1 MERIGGEDHDEM
13 GQAPGGASGP
23 TRLPSQARPDSGLT
37 ASRPHA
43 RRWPVAVVVVLIA
56 FNLRPAFSSIAPVL
70 NEIMADTG
78 LTATGASVLTTAPV
92 LCLGLFG
99 PLAPWLARRIGTER
113 TMLLVLSAI
122 LLGTGLRGLASVP
135 ALMAGSLIAGAGIGV
150 GNVLMPGLLK
160 RDFPDRAPL
169 MTGIY
174 IMSLSIG
181 AAIASATTAP
191 LRAALGG
198 WWAGA
203 LAAWTL
209 PAAVAIAAAGLAWA
223 GQVSRRA
230 VSAGRLAGRRLSGLW
245 RDPLA
250 WQVTVFMGLQSMLAY
265 VVFGW
270 MAPVLRSRGDTAVT
284 AGLVVSVS
292 VVFQVVASLPA
303 PIVAARMRRQSGPA
317 AATMLMAAA
326 SFVALLTAPLSWQWV
341 LAGLLGLAQGAAFS
355 LAILMIVL
363 RAGDSD
369 MAARLSGMAQS
380 VGYTMAATGPLLAGV
395 LHDWSGDWRG
405 AGWLFVVAGL
415 AAATAGALAGRNRVV
430 AGHDRA
436 LAAG

>member
-1 MERIGGEDHDEM
+1 M
-13 GQAPGGASGP
+13 
-23 TRLPSQARPDSGLT
+23 PSVPLVPAV
-37 ASRPHA
+37 
-43 RRWPVAVVVVLIA
+43 RWPVAVAVVLIA

-113 TMLLVLSAI
+113 TTLAALLAI
-122 LLGTGLRGLASVP
+122 LLGTGLRGLATAP
-135 ALMAGSLIAGAGIGV
+135 ALLAGSLLAGAGIGV
-150 GNVLMPGLLK
+150 GNVVMPGLLK

-191 LRAALGG
+191 LRVALGG

-203 LAAWTL
+203 LAAWTV
-209 PAAVAIAAAGLAWA
+209 PAALAMAVAALVWA
-223 GQVSRRA
+223 RQIGRQPATGAIRPAPRRP
-230 VSAGRLAGRRLSGLW
+230 VKLW

-250 WQVTVFMGLQSMLAY
+250 WQVTLFMGLQSMLAY

-270 MAPVLRSRGDTAVT
+270 MAPVLRSRGDSAVT

-292 VVFQVVASLPA
+292 VVFQIIASLPA
-303 PIVAARMRRQSGPA
+303 PILAARLRSQSGPA
-317 AATMLMAAA
+317 AAAMLVAAI
-326 SFVALLTAPLSWQWV
+326 SFVALLAAPLSWQWV
-341 LAGLLGLAQGAAFS
+341 LAAVLGLAQGAAFS
-355 LAILMIVL
+355 LAILIIML

-380 VGYTMAATGPLLAGV
+380 VGYTMAAFGPLLVGV
-395 LHDWSGDWRG
+395 LHDRAGGWSG
-405 AGWLFVVAGL
+405 AGWVFVVAGL
-415 AAATAGALAGRNRVV
+415 GAAAAGVLAGRNRLVGQ
-430 AGHDRA
+430 AG
-436 LAAG
+436 

>member
-1 MERIGGEDHDEM
+1 MERIIGEDHDGR
-13 GQAPGGASGP
+13 GQGAAAPAAPRTRSG
-23 TRLPSQARPDSGLT
+23 
-37 ASRPHA
+37 
-43 RRWPVAVVVVLIA
+43 RWAVAVVVVLIA

-99 PLAPWLARRIGTER
+99 PLTPWLARRIGTER
-113 TMLLVLSAI
+113 TVLAVLLAI
-122 LLGTGLRGLASVP
+122 LVGTGLRGLGSVP
-135 ALMAGSLIAGAGIGV
+135 ALMAGSLLAGAGIGI

-174 IMSLSIG
+174 IMSLSVG
-181 AAIASATTAP
+181 AAVASATTAP
-191 LRAALGG
+191 LRVALGG

-209 PAAVAIAAAGLAWA
+209 PAAVAMAAAGLVWA
-223 GQVSRRA
+223 ERIGRQPA
-230 VSAGRLAGRRLSGLW
+230 GAGRTAARRVRGLW

-250 WQVTVFMGLQSMLAY
+250 WQVTLFMGLQSMLAY

-292 VVFQVVASLPA
+292 VVFQVIASLPT
-303 PIVAARMRRQSGPA
+303 PILAARLPRQSEPA
-317 AATMLMAAA
+317 AATMVVAAA
-326 SFVALLTAPLSWQWV
+326 SFVALLAAPLPWQWG
-341 LAGLLGLAQGAAFS
+341 LAAVLGLAQGAAFS
-355 LAILMIVL
+355 LAILMIVV
-363 RAGDSD
+363 RAGSSD
-369 MAARLSGMAQS
+369 TAAQLSGMAQG
-380 VGYTMAATGPLLAGV
+380 VGYTMAAFGPLLAGV

-415 AAATAGALAGRNRVV
+415 GAAVAGALAGRNRLVG
-430 AGHDRA
+430 AESR
-436 LAAG
+436 

>member
-1 MERIGGEDHDEM
+1 MERISGEDHEDM
-13 GQAPGGASGP
+13 DQAPGGASLP
-23 TRLPSQARPDSGLT
+23 VRPPSQAQRQTALT
-37 ASRPHA
+37 PSRA
-43 RRWPVAVVVVLIA
+43 RARHWPVVVAVVLIA
-56 FNLRPAFSSIAPVL
+56 FNLRPAFSSVAPVL

-78 LTATGASVLTTAPV
+78 LTATGASILTTAPV

-135 ALMAGSLIAGAGIGV
+135 ALMTGSLIAGAGIGV

-169 MTGIY
+169 MTGVY

-181 AAIASATTAP
+181 AAIAAATTAP

-209 PAAVAIAAAGLAWA
+209 PAAVAMAAASLAWA
-223 GQVSRRA
+223 GQIGRQA
-230 VSAGRLAGRRLSGLW
+230 AGAGRPAGRRMRGLW

-250 WQVTVFMGLQSMLAY
+250 WQVTLFMGLQSMLAY

-270 MAPVLRSRGDTAVT
+270 MAPVLRSRGDAAVT

-303 PIVAARMRRQSGPA
+303 PILAARMRRQSGPA
-317 AATMLMAAA
+317 AATMLLAAA
-326 SFVALLTAPLSWQWV
+326 SFVALLTAPLSWQWA
-341 LAGLLGLAQGAAFS
+341 LAALLGLAQGAAFS

-369 MAARLSGMAQS
+369 VAAQLSGMAQS
-380 VGYTMAATGPLLAGV
+380 VGYTMAAFGPLLAGV

-415 AAATAGALAGRNRVV
+415 AAAAAGALAGRDRSVGARGRTV
-430 AGHDRA
+430 ATG
-436 LAAG
+436 

>member
-1 MERIGGEDHDEM
+1 MSLTL
-13 GQAPGGASGP
+13 APE
-23 TRLPSQARPDSGLT
+23 LT
-37 ASRPHA
+37 APVA
-43 RRWPVAVVVVLIA
+43 RVSRWPMAIAVVLIA
-56 FNLRPAFSSIAPVL
+56 FNLRPAFASIAPVL

-113 TMLLVLSAI
+113 TVLAVLLAI
-122 LLGTGLRGLASVP
+122 LVGTGLRGLASIA
-135 ALMAGSLIAGAGIGV
+135 ALMAGSLLAGAGIGI

-160 RDFPDRAPL
+160 RDFPDRVPL

-174 IMSLSIG
+174 IMSLSVG
-181 AAIASATTAP
+181 AALASATTAP
-191 LRAALGG
+191 LRVALHG

-203 LAAWTL
+203 LAAWTV
-209 PAAVAIAAAGLAWA
+209 PAAVAMAVASLVWA
-223 GQVSRRA
+223 GRIGRQPVGAAEPAARR
-230 VSAGRLAGRRLSGLW
+230 RHKLW

-250 WQVTVFMGLQSMLAY
+250 WQVTLFMGLQSMLAY
-265 VVFGW
+265 VVLGW

-303 PIVAARMRRQSGPA
+303 PILAARLRRQSGPA
-317 AATMLMAAA
+317 ATTMVVAAA
-326 SFVALLTAPLSWQWV
+326 SFVALLVAPLSWQWA
-341 LAGLLGLAQGAAFS
+341 LAALLGLAQGAAFS
-355 LAILMIVL
+355 LAILMIVV

-380 VGYTMAATGPLLAGV
+380 VGYTMAAFGPLLAGV
-395 LHDWSGDWRG
+395 LHDWTGDWSG
-405 AGWLFVVAGL
+405 AGWLFVAAGL
-415 AAATAGALAGRNRVV
+415 GGAAAGALAGRDRLVRAEDGRP
-430 AGHDRA
+430 AG
-436 LAAG
+436 G

>member
-1 MERIGGEDHDEM
+1 MEWIGGEDKNGAD
-13 GQAPGGASGP
+13 QAPGTA
-23 TRLPSQARPDSGLT
+23 RLPNQSPAQALRGAEPTSP
-37 ASRPHA
+37 RA
-43 RRWPVAVVVVLIA
+43 RAGRWPVAVAIVLIA

-99 PLAPWLARRIGTER
+99 PLAPWLARRIGSER
-113 TMLLVLSAI
+113 TILAVLLAI
-122 LLGTGLRGLASVP
+122 LVGTGLRGLASVP
-135 ALMAGSLIAGAGIGV
+135 ALIGGSLLAGAGIGI
-150 GNVLMPGLLK
+150 GNVLMPSLLK
-160 RDFPDRAPL
+160 RDFPDRTPL

-191 LRAALGG
+191 LRVALGG

-209 PAAVAIAAAGLAWA
+209 PAAVAIAAACLAWA
-223 GQVSRRA
+223 GQIGRQP
-230 VSAGRLAGRRLSGLW
+230 AGAARLAVRRLQGLW

-250 WQVTVFMGLQSMLAY
+250 WQVTLFMGLQSMLAY

-284 AGLVVSVS
+284 AGFVVSVS
-292 VVFQVVASLPA
+292 VVFQVIASLPA
-303 PIVAARMRRQSGPA
+303 PILAARMKRQSGPA
-317 AATMLMAAA
+317 AATMLVAAA
-326 SFVALLTAPLSWQWV
+326 SFVALLTAPLSWQWA
-341 LAGLLGLAQGAAFS
+341 LAALLGLAQGAAFS
-355 LAILMIVL
+355 LAILIIVM

-369 MAARLSGMAQS
+369 MAAQLSGMAQS

-415 AAATAGALAGRNRVV
+415 CAAAAGALAGRDRLVSARHHAS
-430 AGHDRA
+430 AG
-436 LAAG
+436 G